1 MTMPRKML
9 MVLLIASFT
18 LGGCMSRAMQYYAR
32 GDHAAMI
39 REFDVK
45 EGLQTLDTFD
55 LYFLCPSFIA
65 MRSYQKSLACADEL
79 ESREK
84 AAMNAAGQI
93 ITPELMKAQAY
104 LIKLQTYLDT
114 GDFEKAVEY
123 GEKAYHIAEEGG
135 FSIWTNMDAMAID
148 IMGNLGLA
156 YAVSGRRAKSQDM
169 FNKLDSY
176 SMSIYRGYV
185 FEPYRQLQKIRI
197 VFALQNYAEVLAL
210 CSKNEG
216 IFDGKWW
223 SSMPGHRFSYSKLT
237 MDFIKAK
244 SYYESGNLR
253 AADEAYTA
261 LLANPKISESADMY
275 CFSLADLGAIRLKQ
289 ARSAEGIDLLRK
301 AVDEIELQRSTL
313 ATESAKIGFF
323 GNKQG
328 VYETLIAVLV
338 AQGLNRQAFEYVERS
353 KARALVDMLA
363 TKRDF
368 AVRSDEARQ
377 VRELLAR
384 QERLEQEALVQAGAS
399 PTAGTRGV
407 MLRTREDLAKQTGE
421 LASLVSV
428 PPISAEEIQRFIP
441 AAETLVEYYYTGNDL
456 YAFVMTSQHL
466 SVFRT
471 QSGSLLEDARE
482 FRKSLGDVTSTRHE
496 EISER
501 LYEKLVKPLETSL
514 KTRKLII
521 VAHGALHYIPFY
533 ALRGEKEYLIERY
546 SIRILPSA
554 GALKYLPGQKSTK
567 PGDILAFG
575 NPDLGNPASDL
586 AYAQNEAVA
595 VSRTRPNSKV
605 LLRGEATETALSRY
619 GNGFRY
625 IHFATHGQFDAE
637 KPLNSA
643 LLLARDG
650 QNDGRLTVDKL
661 YSMTLT
667 ADLVTLSACETGL
680 GKIANGDDLV
690 GLIRGFLYAGSS
702 SIVTSLW
709 KVDDLATSHLM
720 TEFYSQLQR
729 TDKCEALRYAALST
743 KDKYPHPFYWAAFQ
757 LTGNAN

>member
-1 MTMPRKML
+1 MPRKIL

-18 LGGCMSRAMQYYAR
+18 LGGCMSRAMQYYSR

-45 EGLQTLDTFD
+45 EGLQTLDSFD
-55 LYFLCPSFIA
+55 LYFLCSSFIA
-65 MRSYQKSLACADEL
+65 MRSYQKSLSCADEL
-79 ESREK
+79 ERRDRR
-84 AAMNAAGQI
+84 AVNANGQI
-93 ITPELMKAQAY
+93 LTTDIMKVQAY

-114 GDFEKAVEY
+114 SDFEKAVEY
-123 GEKAYHIAEEGG
+123 GEKAYRLAEQGG
-135 FSIWTNMDAMAID
+135 FSLLTGMDALAID
-148 IMGNLGLA
+148 IMGDLGLA
-156 YAVSGRRAKSQDM
+156 YAVSGRRAKAQEM
-169 FNKLDSY
+169 FDKLDTY
-176 SMSIYRGYV
+176 SMFILRGYV
-185 FEPYRQLQKIRI
+185 FEPYRQLKKIRI
-197 VFALQNYAEVLAL
+197 AFALQNYAEVLAL

-223 SSMPGHRFSYSKLT
+223 SDMPGHRFSYSKLT

-244 SYYESGNLR
+244 SYYESENLR

-261 LLANPKISESADMY
+261 LLATPKISESADMY
-275 CFSLADLGAIRLKQ
+275 CFSLADLGVIRLRQ
-289 ARSAEGIDLLRK
+289 ARYVEGIDLLRK

-323 GNKQG
+323 GNRQG
-328 VYETLIAVLV
+328 VYEALIAALV

-363 TKRDF
+363 AKRDF
-368 AVRSDEARQ
+368 AVRTGEARQ

-384 QERLEQEALVQAGAS
+384 QETAEQEALVQAGVS
-399 PTAGTRGV
+399 PQANTRGV
-407 MLRTREDLAKQTGE
+407 MIRTREELAKQTDE

-428 PPISAEEIQRFIP
+428 PPTSAEEIQRLIP
-441 AAETLVEYYYTGNDL
+441 ADETLVEYYYTGNDL

-466 SVFRT
+466 SAIRT
-471 QSGSLLEDARE
+471 QSNRLLEDIRE
-482 FRKSLGDVTSTRHE
+482 FRKSLGDVSSTRHE
-496 EISER
+496 EIAGR

-514 KTRKLII
+514 KTRKLIV

-533 ALRGEKEYLIERY
+533 ALRGEKDYLIERY
-546 SIRILPSA
+546 SIRMLPSA
-554 GALKYLPGQKSTK
+554 GALKYLPGQKPAK

-575 NPDLGNPASDL
+575 NPDLGNPAFDL

-605 LLRGEATETALSRY
+605 LLRGEATETALRRY
-619 GNGFRY
+619 GDGFRY
-625 IHFATHGQFDAE
+625 IHFATHGEFNAD

-643 LLLARDG
+643 LLLAKDA

-680 GKIANGDDLV
+680 GKIANGDDMV
-690 GLIRGFLYAGSS
+690 GLTRGFLYAGSS

-709 KVDDLATSHLM
+709 KVDDLATSLLM
-720 TEFYSQLQR
+720 TEFYSNLKG
-729 TDKCEALRYAALST
+729 TDKRDALRSAALST
-743 KDKYPHPFYWAAFQ
+743 KGKYPHPFYWAAFQ